1 MKRFSLIAAVVLGC
15 LSVSVAAANLP
26 PDDDLEANLVE
37 ARSFDEF
44 ALYYAGMSVDGLPL
58 TRIDGYEASRKYGK
72 AIRHGSRWF
81 WNFGYG
87 DCELPEGEGGCA
99 LPASITVTST
109 CRIWASAYFRTN
121 PSFPFHGAR
130 AAWTPAGHLDV
141 YTGRTTIT
149 IYGWNRAR
157 SLRVA
162 SALRRV
168 RDDAPMTRLPPP
180 VKGSLQGRLP
190 CQGKPGG

>member
-1 MKRFSLIAAVVLGC
+1 
-15 LSVSVAAANLP
+15 
-26 PDDDLEANLVE
+26 
-37 ARSFDEF
+37 
-44 ALYYAGMSVDGLPL
+44 MSVEGLPL
-58 TRIDGYEASRKYGK
+58 TRLDGYEASRRYGK
-72 AIRHGSRWF
+72 AIRHGPRWF

-99 LPASITVTST
+99 LPASMTVTST

-121 PSFPFHGAR
+121 PAFPFRGAR

-149 IYGWNRAR
+149 IYGSDRDL

-168 RDDAPMTRLPPP
+168 SDDAEMKRLPPP
-180 VKGSLQGRLP
+180 VKGSLRGRLP
-190 CQGKPGG
+190 CQGKFGG